1 MCAQR
6 IQQDLGQHKYWPFQ
20 CLKDKKEDQ
29 AVHLPDPVVDGEL

>member
-6 IQQDLGQHKYWPFQ
+6 IQQDLGQHKHWPFRS
-20 CLKDKKEDQ
+20 LKDKKEDQ